1 MSVLRSFI
9 SLTVLCML
17 SCQPA
22 ASPSS
27 PHKSPSAQTTGRFGA
42 PDEANLAAI
51 RGALLKPEQL
61 PHFMWRQGLRIT
73 AQGKTHQ
80 LEAIVQND
88 GHEFF
93 VLGLGPGGMKLFL
106 VTHTQKGVTS
116 RIFVS
121 QRLSLSPEYLLFDI
135 QRALFWQPSVPCTQG
150 SHQGFPVADRC
161 EHLRTIFRR
170 VSDGP
175 LGSPESSTHLDITYP
190 DGFTFKGPPDAL
202 SLRHAAR
209 GYQID
214 IKQLE
219 SHVLP

>member
-1 MSVLRSFI
+1 MSVLRPLL
-9 SLTVLCML
+9 SLSVLCL
-17 SCQPA
+17 VACQSA
-22 ASPSS
+22 APPTSQ
-27 PHKSPSAQTTGRFGA
+27 AQSEQTQSRFSA

-51 RGALLKPEQL
+51 RGALLAPAEL
-61 PHFMWRQGLRIT
+61 PHLMWRQSLRIT
-73 AQGKTHQ
+73 AQGKSHQ

-88 GHEFF
+88 GKEFF

-106 VTHTQKGVTS
+106 VAHTEQGLSS

-121 QRLSLSPEYLLFDI
+121 QRMSLSPEYLLFDI
-135 QRALFWQPSVPCTQG
+135 QRALFWPPPVACGTG
-150 SHQGFPVADRC
+150 AHRGFSVADRC
-161 EHLRTIFRR
+161 DGPRTISRQ

-175 LGSPESSTHLDITYP
+175 PGSPQSSSHLEITYP
-190 DGFTFKGPPDAL
+190 HGFTFNGPPDAL

-214 IKQLE
+214 ITQLQ